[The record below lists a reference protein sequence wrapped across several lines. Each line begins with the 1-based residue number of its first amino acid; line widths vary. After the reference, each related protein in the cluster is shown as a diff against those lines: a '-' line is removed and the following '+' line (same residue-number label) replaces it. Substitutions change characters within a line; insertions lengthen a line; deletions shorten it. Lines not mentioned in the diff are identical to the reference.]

1 MSGWSRVAVLSV
13 GVLAALTAVG
23 EAATM
28 DAAARQLALDRL
40 LVTGS
45 ALYVAAHPDDEN
57 TAMLAYLAQGRG
69 VRTAYLALTR
79 GDGGQ
84 NLIGTEQGDALGVIR
99 THELLAA
106 RAIDGAEQFFT
117 RAVDFGYS
125 KTPEETLRF
134 WGHDEVLADVVW
146 VIRSFRPDVVIVR
159 FPANG
164 DGGHGHHTASALL
177 AAEAFAAAGDPARF
191 PQHLAFAAPWQA
203 KRLVWN
209 AWRRPGSAP
218 PVDAPPS
225 VTVDLGAF
233 DPLLGRAY
241 SELAAEARS
250 LHKSQGFGAS
260 SRRGALPN
268 DLQHVAGDVAK
279 ADLFDGVVLSW
290 NRVAGGAAVAAAIE
304 RVRAAYDGRRPA
316 TVVPLL
322 LDVLALIDGL
332 PAEPLVEAKRT
343 ETLELIQAC
352 AGLWLDATVALPEIT
367 PGSSAKVTATALNRS
382 DLPLVLERL
391 AVTHA
396 AALAPGAALV
406 ENRAS
411 SHELTVTVP
420 ADMPYSQ
427 PFWLAAAHRGG
438 RYEIA
443 DQRLRG
449 AAHGPP
455 QLAAT
460 FTLRLGERRFE
471 VTKPVVHRWTD
482 PVEGEREREPAI
494 VPPVTVRVE
503 LPVFVFAGPAPRPV
517 RLIARAHAV
526 GSAVLELRPP
536 QGWQVEPARFD
547 INFAKTGEERLLA
560 VTITPLAAPASG
572 TLEVRLA
579 SPRQEAARTAIMID
593 YPHIEPQ
600 TMLPE
605 ASAHLVR
612 VDVRTAARRIGYVMG
627 PGDEIPAI
635 LRQLGLDVVLLSDDD
650 LEGGDLDGFDAI
662 VVGARAYNSR
672 ERLAALQPRL
682 LAYAERGGRVVVQY
696 QTARELVTDRIGP
709 YPFEVS
715 RTRVT
720 DETAAVTLA
729 TGHPLLASPNPIG
742 PGDFAGWV
750 QERGLYFAQKWD
762 ERYEAP
768 IAMADPGEEATGG
781 ALLFARHG
789 KGSYVYTG
797 LAFFRQLP
805 AGVPGAIRLFVN
817 LLGEGRQGV

>member
-1 MSGWSRVAVLSV
+1 MAVVVLAVLVSQH
-13 GVLAALTAVG
+13 AAA
-23 EAATM
+23 M
-28 DAAARQLALDRL
+28 DAAQRQLALDRL

-125 KTPEETLRF
+125 KTPEETLRI

-177 AAEAFAAAGDPARF
+177 AAEAFAAAGDPDRF
-191 PQHLAFAAPWQA
+191 PEQLRYVTPWRA

-209 AWRRPGSAP
+209 AWRRPGSPP
-218 PVDAPPS
+218 PVNAPPS

-250 LHKSQGFGAS
+250 MHKSQGFGAS

-268 DLQHVAGDVAK
+268 ELQHVAGEVATT
-279 ADLFDGVVLSW
+279 DLFDGVDLSW
-290 NRVAGGAAVAAAIE
+290 NRVAGGVTVAAAIE
-304 RVRAAYDGRRPA
+304 RARAAYDERRPA
-316 TVVPLL
+316 AIVPLL
-322 LDVLALIDGL
+322 LEVLALMDAL
-332 PAEPLVEAKRT
+332 PAEPLVEAKRV

-352 AGLWLDATVALPEIT
+352 AGLWLDATVAQAEIT
-367 PGSSAKVTATALNRS
+367 PGSSVKVTTTALNRS
-382 DLPLVLERL
+382 DLPFVLEHL
-391 AVTHA
+391 AVAHA
-396 AALAPGAALV
+396 APLVPGSALAN
-406 ENRAS
+406 NRAS
-411 SHELTVTVP
+411 SHEVTVTVP

-438 RYEIA
+438 RYEVA

-471 VTKPVVHRWTD
+471 VTKPVLHRWTD

-494 VPPVTVRVE
+494 VPPVTIRVE
-503 LPVFVFAGPAPRPV
+503 LPVFVFAGAAPRPV
-517 RLIARAHAV
+517 RLIARAHAA
-526 GSAVLELRPP
+526 GSAVLELRAP

-547 INFAKTGEERLLA
+547 VNFAKTGEELPLP
-560 VTITPLAAPASG
+560 VTITPPAAPASG

-579 SPRQEAARTAIMID
+579 GSRPEPARTAITID
-593 YPHIEPQ
+593 YSHIEPQ
-600 TMLPE
+600 TILPD

-612 VDVRTAARRIGYVMG
+612 VDVKTAARRIGYVMG

-635 LRQLGLDVVLLSDDD
+635 LRQLGLDIVLLSDDD
-650 LEGGDLDGFDAI
+650 LESDGLDGFDAI

-682 LAYAERGGRVVVQY
+682 LAWAERGGRLVVQY
-696 QTARELVTDRIGP
+696 QTARELVTERLGP

-720 DETAAVTLA
+720 DEAAPVTLGA
-729 TGHPLLASPNPIG
+729 GHPLLTSPNPIG
-742 PGDFAGWV
+742 PGDFKGWV

-762 ERYEAP
+762 ERYETPLAT
-768 IAMADPGEEATGG
+768 ADPGEEASGG
-781 ALLFARHG
+781 ALVYARYG

-817 LLGEGRQGV
+817 LLGEGRSGG

>member
-1 MSGWSRVAVLSV
+1 MSARSRVAILVVVAVVVL
-13 GVLAALTAVG
+13 GAVH
-23 EAATM
+23 EAAAM
-28 DAAARQLALDRL
+28 DAAERQLALDRL

-125 KTPEETLRF
+125 KTPEETLRI

-146 VIRSFRPDVVIVR
+146 VIRSFRPDVVIAR

-164 DGGHGHHTASALL
+164 DGGHGHHTASAIL

-191 PQHLAFAAPWQA
+191 PEQLRSVQPWRA

-218 PVDAPPS
+218 PVGAPPS

-250 LHKSQGFGAS
+250 MHKSQGFGAS

-268 DLQHVAGDVAK
+268 DLQHVAGEVA
-279 ADLFDGVVLSW
+279 ANDLFDGVDLSW
-290 NRVAGGAAVAAAIE
+290 NRVPGGAAVAAAIE
-304 RVRAAYDGRRPA
+304 QARAAYDDRRPA

-322 LDVLALIDGL
+322 LDALALIDKL
-332 PAEPLVEAKRT
+332 PAELLVGAKRT

-352 AGLWLDATVALPEIT
+352 AGLWLDATVPLPEIT
-367 PGSSAKVTATALNRS
+367 PGSTVKVTATALNRS

-391 AVTHA
+391 TVSHA
-396 AALAPGAALV
+396 GPLAPDAALAD
-406 ENRAS
+406 NRPS
-411 SHELTVTVP
+411 SHELTVTLP
-420 ADMPYSQ
+420 ADVPYSQ
-427 PFWLAAAHRGG
+427 PFWLVAAHRGG
-438 RYEIA
+438 HYEVA

-482 PVEGEREREPAI
+482 PVDGEREREPAI

-503 LPVFVFAGPAPRPV
+503 TPVFVFAGPTPRPV
-517 RLIARAHAV
+517 RLIARAHVAGGAV
-526 GSAVLELRPP
+526 VELRSP
-536 QGWQVEPARFD
+536 QGWQVEPTRFELT
-547 INFAKTGEERLLA
+547 FAKAGEERPLVA
-560 VTITPLAAPASG
+560 TVTPPSAAGSG
-572 TLEVRLA
+572 ALEVRLGG
-579 SPRQEAARTAIMID
+579 PRPEPALTSITID

-600 TMLPE
+600 TILPE

-627 PGDEIPAI
+627 PGDEIPAV

-650 LEGGDLDGFDAI
+650 LESGDLDGLDAI
-662 VVGARAYNSR
+662 VVGARAYNNR

-682 LAYAERGGRVVVQY
+682 LAWAERGGRLVVQY

-720 DETAAVTLA
+720 DETAPVTLA
-729 TGHPLLASPNPIG
+729 TGHPLLTSPNPIG

-762 ERYEAP
+762 ERYETP
-768 IAMADPGEEATGG
+768 IAMADPGEEASGG
-781 ALLFARHG
+781 ALVVTRYG

-817 LLGEGRQGV
+817 LLGEGRSSG